1 MTLPAMTLL
10 THFEAAAK
18 AAQAS
23 ETELRKALAQQIAK
37 AERHRAY
44 AFRRTRLVR
53 ALATHDIAPNDTVD
67 AAWVAQKK
75 SVCEE
80 LGWSVISESHQV
92 ILTHMQ
98 PLAAAVQVCVSAPEE
113 LPATAVLHELET
125 FETWFEQAHGK
136 SFYVL
141 FDQYV
146 PQVPLVDF

>member
-10 THFEAAAK
+10 THFEAAAM

-37 AERHRAY
+37 AERHRTY

-53 ALATHDIAPNDTVD
+53 ALATHDMPANDTAE
-67 AAWVAQKK
+67 AAWAAQQK

-80 LGWSVISESHQV
+80 LGWSVISENHQN
-92 ILTHMQ
+92 ILTRMQ
-98 PLAAAVQVCVSAPEE
+98 PLAAAVQACVSAPQE
-113 LPATAVLHELET
+113 LPASAVLRELET
-125 FETWFEQAHGK
+125 FELWFEQAHGK